1 MKFLKALVAGMGVLI
16 LTGTVFLVYG
26 LIQNGGKLTR
36 SDSQPQIAAPLSSAS
51 PAALPQPEPAAP
63 YEARIPLRDGEE
75 VDLIGLAGRYLLLR
89 IISNQQNER
98 IITFDP
104 ATGRIVGTIL
114 MLPNSAPETLK

>member
-1 MKFLKALVAGMGVLI
+1 MKFLKALVAGMGLLI
-16 LTGTVFLVYG
+16 LTGTVLLVYG

-36 SDSQPQIAAPLSSAS
+36 SDSTQPQIAAPLSSA
-51 PAALPQPEPAAP
+51 PPVALPSEPIAP
-63 YEARIPLRDGEE
+63 YLSRIPLEAGEE

-104 ATGRIVGTIL
+104 ATGQIVGTIL
-114 MLPNSAPETLK
+114 MQPDPALEPIK

>member
-16 LTGTVFLVYG
+16 LTGTVFLAYG

-51 PAALPQPEPAAP
+51 PVAASPEPAIP
-63 YEARIPLRDGEE
+63 YVSRIPLSEGEE
-75 VDLIGLAGRYLLLR
+75 VDLVGLAGRYLLLR

-114 MLPNSAPETLK
+114 MLPELAPEPVR